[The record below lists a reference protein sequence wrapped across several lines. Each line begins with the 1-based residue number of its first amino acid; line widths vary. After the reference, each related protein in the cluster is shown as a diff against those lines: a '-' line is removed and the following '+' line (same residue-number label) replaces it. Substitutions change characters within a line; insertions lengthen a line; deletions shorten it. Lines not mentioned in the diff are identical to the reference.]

1 MKILKLLL
9 LILFISQSSEIF
21 APKSDTTTLMKRKS
35 RIFIAEIE
43 TYSGTQ
49 NGILYEADS
58 SEIVILNHLYQ
69 RIIIPL
75 SEIKTLKIKS
85 LKAGKRGFE
94 AGFYPFI
101 TLTTLLVGIPII
113 SSGLPAAG
121 SWAALG
127 LTTITVVG
135 IGSGLLIGGILAV
148 LSANTPAF
156 NIDMFKYPEK
166 YRKQLKYIKLKTQEV
181 LIRKHPKKVRLICLD
196 CVQ

>member
-21 APKSDTTTLMKRKS
+21 AQKSDTTTLMKRKS

-69 RIIIPL
+69 RVTIPL

-85 LKAGKRGFE
+85 LVAGRRGFK
-94 AGFYPFI
+94 AGFYPFLTI
-101 TLTTLLVGIPII
+101 TALYVGIPII
-113 SSGLPAAG
+113 SSGLPTAG
-121 SWAALG
+121 SLSSLGLASMTALG
-127 LTTITVVG
+127 L
-135 IGSGLLIGGILAV
+135 GSGLLIGGILAI
-148 LSANTPAF
+148 LSANIPAF
-156 NIDMFKYPEK
+156 NIDMVKYPEK
-166 YRKQLKYIKLKTQEV
+166 YRKQLKYIKLKTQED
-181 LIRKHPKKVRLICLD
+181 LIKKHPTKVRLICLD